1 MQQGQ
6 ILRSR
11 YQIIK
16 FLGSGGFGETH
27 LAQDVD
33 LPGNPK
39 CVVKHL
45 KPKSLEPEVLDEA
58 KKLFEREAETLYK
71 LGNDSN
77 QIPKL
82 FAHFRE
88 GREFYLVQEYIEGE
102 EISRELTTGKK
113 LSEFETIGLLKGIL
127 EALTVAHKKNIIHRD
142 IKPQNLMRR
151 RLDRKIILIDF
162 GAVKEIGVL
171 TINKKGLTSLTK
183 AVGTPGYMPSEQ
195 SNGKPKLSS
204 DIYAVGMVGIK
215 ALTGKNPENLP
226 VNQETGNIIWQN
238 EAEVSNRLANILNR
252 MVHEYFPQ
260 RYKHAMEV
268 LEVLSEMRIKVNPSG
283 QGQTSK
289 AETTVKLNLPLP
301 KVGKSRRQ
309 ILILGGLAGSV
320 FLVVLTKSGLTQ
332 VRYI

>member
-1 MQQGQ
+1 MEHGQ

-45 KPKSLEPEVLDEA
+45 KPKSSEPEVLDEA

-151 RLDRKIILIDF
+151 RSDRKIILIDF

-195 SNGKPKLSS
+195 SNGKPKLST
-204 DIYAVGMVGIK
+204 IYMQWG
-215 ALTGKNPENLP
+215 
-226 VNQETGNIIWQN
+226 W
-238 EAEVSNRLANILNR
+238 
-252 MVHEYFPQ
+252 
-260 RYKHAMEV
+260 
-268 LEVLSEMRIKVNPSG
+268 
-283 QGQTSK
+283 
-289 AETTVKLNLPLP
+289 
-301 KVGKSRRQ
+301 
-309 ILILGGLAGSV
+309 
-320 FLVVLTKSGLTQ
+320 
-332 VRYI
+332 